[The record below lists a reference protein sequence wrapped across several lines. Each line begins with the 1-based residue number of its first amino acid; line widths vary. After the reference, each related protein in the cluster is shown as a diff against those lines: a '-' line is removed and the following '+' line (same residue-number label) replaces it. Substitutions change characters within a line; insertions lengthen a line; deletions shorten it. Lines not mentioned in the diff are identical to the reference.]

1 MVYFSLDPLKYDYC
15 RPCRDRK
22 RVYVLLISDE
32 RESNQINMTTS
43 NVTIDQILATE
54 INLGVDTPRNFTQ
67 CHRRLY
73 LNLLLT
79 EKYLTL
85 GNISKAQ
92 ERIVQC
98 YDVYKTLKSI
108 GGEYE
113 CSRESSYDFLKI
125 VRLESRLK
133 EVKSDGGLK
142 SCSTF
147 RTHFRE
153 AIENSRGDDD
163 LRREIILFEIKNLSK
178 TNEDG
183 DVTTILSLF
192 DLLPPHESRDL
203 LQIELFVKEIHNN
216 LPEFFSLTQS
226 QLVTIVSICREA
238 GVKRRAECLQ
248 LVLNTA
254 WTLTA
259 LEREE
264 CLATMLLLSHTELL
278 TLSR

>member
-1 MVYFSLDPLKYDYC
+1 
-15 RPCRDRK
+15 
-22 RVYVLLISDE
+22 
-32 RESNQINMTTS
+32 MTT
-43 NVTIDQILATE
+43 NVTIDQLLTTE
-54 INLGVDTPRNFTQ
+54 INLGVDALRNFTQ

-85 GNISKAQ
+85 GNVSKAQ

-98 YDVYKTLKSI
+98 YDAYKTLKSI

-125 VRLESRLK
+125 VQLETRLK
-133 EVKSDGGLK
+133 DEKSDK
-142 SCSTF
+142 SSLTS
-147 RTHFRE
+147 RTHFRQ

-163 LRREIILFEIKNLSK
+163 LRREIILFEIKNISK
-178 TNEDG
+178 TNEEG

-192 DLLPPHESRDL
+192 DLLPAHDSRDL
-203 LQIELFVKEIHNN
+203 LQIELFAKEIHNN
-216 LPEFFSLTQS
+216 LPKFFSLTQS

-238 GVKRRAECLQ
+238 GVKRRAECLE

-254 WTLTA
+254 WTMTDV
-259 LEREE
+259 EKEE
-264 CLATMLLLSHTELL
+264 CLASMLFLSDTELL
-278 TLSR
+278 TLSRSSID

>member
-1 MVYFSLDPLKYDYC
+1 MRHKIFY
-15 RPCRDRK
+15 
-22 RVYVLLISDE
+22 LISDV
-32 RESNQINMTTS
+32 RDSNLNSMTALDIT
-43 NVTIDQILATE
+43 VDQLLATE
-54 INLGVDTPRNFTQ
+54 FNLGLDTLRNFTQ

-79 EKYLTL
+79 EKYLTHE
-85 GNISKAQ
+85 NISKAQ

-125 VRLESRLK
+125 VRLETRLK
-133 EVKSDGGLK
+133 DLKSDKSRGLK
-142 SCSTF
+142 SSLTSK
-147 RTHFRE
+147 THFRE
-153 AIENSRGDDD
+153 AIEDSRGDDD
-163 LRREIILFEIKNLSK
+163 LRREIILFEIKNLSE

-183 DVTTILSLF
+183 DDDDVTAILSLF

-203 LQIELFVKEIHNN
+203 LQIELFAKEIHNN
-216 LPEFFSLTQS
+216 LPEIFSLTQS

-238 GVKRRAECLQ
+238 GVKRREECLQ
-248 LVLNTA
+248 LVLNAA
-254 WTLTA
+254 WIMTDV
-259 LEREE
+259 EREE
-264 CLATMLLLSHTELL
+264 GLASVLLVSHTELP